1 MNIVISGAS
10 KGIGFEV
17 AIKFANLGHRVLAL
31 ARNSD
36 KLKQLQKASPL
47 IDILSID
54 LCNDLGG
61 DSIQTKLNAF
71 SKVDILI
78 NNAGQ
83 LINKPFLNTSIEE
96 FNLQINANYLSSIR
110 LIQWTYPYLLKSKA
124 SHIVNISSMGGFQG
138 SSKYL
143 GLSGYSASKGA
154 LITLTECLANEFKE
168 DDISVNALALGAV
181 GTEMLASAFP
191 DYKAPLTPKQMAQYI
206 VDFSINGKQYFNGK
220 ILPVA
225 LDNP

>member
-54 LCNDLGG
+54 LCNDIGG